1 MNTVWNTPF
10 VRWPGIVPR
19 YIRTLGVIGLLG
31 LAVLTSTALAV
42 FAAAVAHGH
51 TTTVLGVLG
60 SVVVNLGL
68 FLLAFKVLTA
78 EPLRFRDVA
87 LGAVVATVFWEAL
100 QLIGTWFVTRGLR
113 HATPTYGVF
122 AVIITLL
129 SWMSLG
135 SQLILWAAEIN
146 VVQRYRLWPRS
157 VTQPPLTTA
166 DRMVFRR
173 LAKMQVRRPEEKVS
187 TTFTEAAD
195 EDPLSGAD

>member
-1 MNTVWNTPF
+1 
-10 VRWPGIVPR
+10 
-19 YIRTLGVIGLLG
+19 
-31 LAVLTSTALAV
+31 
-42 FAAAVAHGH
+42 
-51 TTTVLGVLG
+51 
-60 SVVVNLGL
+60 
-68 FLLAFKVLTA
+68 
-78 EPLRFRDVA
+78 
-87 LGAVVATVFWEAL
+87 VVATVFWEAL